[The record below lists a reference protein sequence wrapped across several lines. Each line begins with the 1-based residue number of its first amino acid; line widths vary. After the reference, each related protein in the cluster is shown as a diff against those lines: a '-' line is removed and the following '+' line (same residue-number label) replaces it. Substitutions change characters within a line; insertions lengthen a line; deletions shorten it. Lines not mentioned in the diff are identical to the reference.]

1 LSFPYRFGVL
11 AALVLMLLAAAC
23 SQGPDPVASIEPA
36 FVPVVADIQIEPETP
51 LFTAADVTQGS
62 AIFIRIFKAEAELEV
77 WGKAPA
83 SDQFALLRTFPICAF
98 SGELGPKLR
107 EGDRQSPE
115 GFYHVRLGSLNP
127 NSSYHLS
134 FNLGYP
140 NRYDRAHGRTG
151 NYLMVHGNCVSIGC
165 YAMTNAGID
174 EIYAMV
180 ETALNAGQDAVS
192 VHIFPFRMSAAN
204 MTTNRDSAWMAYWRN
219 LKIGHDL
226 FETTKKVPDVRVEG
240 LDYAFTSG

>member
-1 LSFPYRFGVL
+1 
-11 AALVLMLLAAAC
+11 
-23 SQGPDPVASIEPA
+23 
-36 FVPVVADIQIEPETP
+36 
-51 LFTAADVTQGS
+51 
-62 AIFIRIFKAEAELEV
+62 V
-77 WGKAPA
+77 WGKAPT

-98 SGELGPKLR
+98 SAELGPKLR

-115 GFYHVRLGSLNP
+115 GFYRVRLGSLNP

-165 YAMTNAGID
+165 YAMTDAGID

-192 VHIFPFRMSAAN
+192 VHIFPFRMSTAN
-204 MTTNRDSAWMAYWRN
+204 MVRHADNEWAEEWGM
-219 LKIGHDL
+219 LKIGYDL